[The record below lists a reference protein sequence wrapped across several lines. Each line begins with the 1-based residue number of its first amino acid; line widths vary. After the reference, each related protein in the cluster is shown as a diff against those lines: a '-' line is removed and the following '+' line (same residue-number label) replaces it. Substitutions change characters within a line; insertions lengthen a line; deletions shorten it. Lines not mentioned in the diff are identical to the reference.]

1 MSGQSLPLSGKT
13 ALVTGSSRGIGK
25 AIAAELARL
34 GSDIVVTART
44 VTRRDDLPGTIQET
58 VRLVEDLGRRSVAIK
73 ADLTVDL
80 DIDALADQAIEAFGG
95 IDILV
100 NNAAAID
107 EQMFTSFWD
116 TTAESLKH
124 QVQLNLIAPW
134 LLIKALAPEMRK
146 RDGGIIVNITT
157 GDPAAVP
164 INQPGEG
171 NLPGKGATGAA
182 YPASKAALDRMTRDV
197 ANELKADKIALFA
210 VGPGFTLTENCEQLG
225 PIGGFDTVYAHSMDV
240 PAKAVGYLCSCPD
253 PMWYT
258 GKVIFAPDFVREHNL
273 L

>member
-1 MSGQSLPLSGKT
+1 M
-13 ALVTGSSRGIGK
+13 
-25 AIAAELARL
+25 
-34 GSDIVVTART
+34 
-44 VTRRDDLPGTIQET
+44 
-58 VRLVEDLGRRSVAIK
+58 
-73 ADLTVDL
+73 
-80 DIDALADQAIEAFGG
+80 
-95 IDILV
+95 
-100 NNAAAID
+100 
-107 EQMFTSFWD
+107 
-116 TTAESLKH
+116 KH

-157 GDPAAVP
+157 GDPGAAVST
-164 INQPGEG
+164 
-171 NLPGKGATGAA
+171 NLPGNGATGAA

-197 ANELKADKIALFA
+197 ANEFRADKIALFA

-258 GKVIFAPDFVREHNL
+258 GKIIFAADFVREHNL

>member
-34 GSDIVVTART
+34 GADIVVTART

-73 ADLTVDL
+73 ADLTVDKE
-80 DIDALADQAIEAFGG
+80 IAALADQAIEAFGG

-124 QVQLNLIAPW
+124 QVQMNLIAPW
-134 LLIKALAPEMRK
+134 LLIKALAPGMRK

-157 GDPAAVP
+157 GDPAAVST
-164 INQPGEG
+164 

-197 ANELKADKIALFA
+197 ANEFRADKIALFA

-258 GKVIFAPDFVREHNL
+258 GKIIFAADFVREHNL

>member
-1 MSGQSLPLSGKT
+1 MSGRSLPLSGKT

-25 AIAAELARL
+25 AIAVELAGL
-34 GSDIVVTART
+34 GADIVVTART

-58 VRLVEDLGRRSVAIK
+58 VRLVEESGRRSVAIK
-73 ADLTVDL
+73 ADLTVDI
-80 DIDALADQAIEAFGG
+80 DIDALAEQAIEAFGG

-134 LLIKALAPEMRK
+134 LLIKALAPGMRK

-157 GDPAAVP
+157 GDPAAVST
-164 INQPGEG
+164 

-197 ANELKADKIALFA
+197 ANEFRADKIALFA

-258 GKVIFAPDFVREHNL
+258 GKIIFAADFVREHNL

>member
-1 MSGQSLPLSGKT
+1 MSGKSLPLSGKT

-25 AIAAELARL
+25 AIAVELARL
-34 GSDIVVTART
+34 GADIVVTART

-58 VRLVEDLGRRSVAIK
+58 VRLVEESGRRSVAIK

-80 DIDALADQAIEAFGG
+80 DIDALAEQAIEAFGG

-124 QVQLNLIAPW
+124 QVQMNLIAPW
-134 LLIKALAPEMRK
+134 LLIKALAPGMRK

-157 GDPAAVP
+157 GDPAAVST
-164 INQPGEG
+164 

-197 ANELKADKIALFA
+197 ANEFRADKIALFA

-258 GKVIFAPDFVREHNL
+258 GKIIFAADFVREHNL

>member
-1 MSGQSLPLSGKT
+1 MSRQSLPLSGKK

-34 GSDIVVTART
+34 GADIVVTART

-73 ADLTVDL
+73 ADLTVDKE
-80 DIDALADQAIEAFGG
+80 IAALADQAIEAFGG

-124 QVQLNLIAPW
+124 QVQMNLIAPW
-134 LLIKALAPEMRK
+134 LLIKALAPGMRK

-157 GDPAAVP
+157 GDPAAVST
-164 INQPGEG
+164 

-197 ANELKADKIALFA
+197 ANEFRADKIALFA

-258 GKVIFAPDFVREHNL
+258 GKIIFAADFVREHNL